1 MKVFHYRNRN
11 YDDRADYDDDDH
23 LAQLFSILAMTL
35 LFNNKSGIC

>member
-23 LAQLFSILAMTL
+23 LAQLFSIG
-35 LFNNKSGIC
+35 NDIII